1 MKIKKININNFG
13 LISNKSIS
21 LENGINIIYTENKQV
36 KTIIQ
41 NFIVCFLYGMDNDRK
56 VLKSFFR
63 RKYSPFSMERTKGEL
78 VIEKNNV
85 EYSIER
91 TFGSSKVQ
99 DSSSVTRVCD
109 GEKIFNLNLDQPGK
123 TFLDIGFE
131 AFNRTMFVKNI
142 DDFVSLNGDSKLM
155 NDISKIKENFDNRFS
170 FDRSV
175 ELINSAKDV
184 IKNIKVSVNLNE
196 LYEKYSKLVDKL
208 NQANEVV
215 HLNSLDENRLNVLI
229 KRREQLI
236 NNFTNVEVCRKYF
249 KYINLKNLVSQ
260 LCCTEDEIDK
270 LESDFKNID
279 DDIPKIDGEDLSKD
293 FIDELKQ
300 RVSIYK
306 ECKREVLKVNKLDF
320 NEECK
325 VFERF
330 EYLNRE
336 LDKYVVVKSN
346 LLFYTD
352 KVKKIENLNMEIDKI
367 KGNSRFGNLF
377 NKYKNSS
384 RLKKNKQ
391 KKGYKKVCLSVLL
404 LCLLITV
411 FAPVLNINK
420 MGIVLIS
427 LTSLVLVGIVYVS
440 ILYKEYKDLE
450 NVDSQASKFYDL
462 KNQISKIE
470 NELYPYS
477 YYKIK
482 KDVDNI
488 KKIEDELDELSFRF
502 KDGDLSYTSVIKSF
516 KKEEKILLDMLK
528 RFGFEDLYIQDI
540 ENFIDNLEFKL
551 NHRESVKNELALKKN
566 ELKNILNNRNKY
578 DLINEMES
586 LEEYENT
593 RVSKTESQ
601 IESEYTFLKNELK
614 EIDTEI
620 CLLKGELKNYDN
632 NKYQVNLINDE
643 INSLKGTI
651 SYLESKI
658 INIDMYINKVTDIY
672 YELKETFSSEISS
685 RIDYVIKYLNKDSL
699 STRRI
704 SGGVGSDGSVL
715 VKERLGIEF
724 LNVGMWDLI
733 YFALRI
739 TIADLIYEDKGE
751 VPLILDDLFLSYDD
765 SRMKKA
771 LMLLEKYSKD
781 RQVILFV
788 STKREVE
795 FLKGNAYIINL

>member
-41 NFIVCFLYGMDNDRK
+41 NFIVCFLYGMDNDRRFS
-56 VLKSFFR
+56 KSLFR
-63 RKYSPFSMERTKGEL
+63 RRYSPFAMEKTKGEL

-91 TFGSSKVQ
+91 TFGNSKVQ
-99 DSSSVTRVCD
+99 DSSSVTRVYD

-142 DDFVSLNGDSKLM
+142 DDFVSLNSGSKLM
-155 NDISKIKENFDNRFS
+155 NDISKLKENFDNRFS
-170 FDRSV
+170 FDKSV
-175 ELINSAKDV
+175 ELINSAKDI

-196 LYEKYSKLVDKL
+196 LYGKYSKLVDKL

-215 HLNSLDENRLNVLI
+215 YLNSLDENRLNVLI
-229 KRREQLI
+229 KRKEQLI
-236 NNFTNVEVCRKYF
+236 TNFTNVEICRKHF
-249 KYINLKNLVSQ
+249 KYVNLKNLVSEI
-260 LCCTEDEIDK
+260 CFIEDEIDK
-270 LESDFKNID
+270 LENDFKNID
-279 DDIPKIDGEDLSKD
+279 DDIPKINGENLSEN
-293 FIDELKQ
+293 FIDELKEK
-300 RVSIYK
+300 VLIYK
-306 ECKREVLKVNKLDF
+306 ERKREVLKVNKLDF

-346 LLFYTD
+346 LPFYTD
-352 KVKKIENLNMEIDKI
+352 KVKKIESLNMEIDKI
-367 KGNSRFGNLF
+367 KGNGRFGKFF

-391 KKGYKKVCLSVLL
+391 KKGYKKICLFILL

-411 FAPVLNINK
+411 LAPTLNINK

-427 LTSLVLVGIVYVS
+427 LTSLVLVGVVYVS
-440 ILYKEYKDLE
+440 ILYKEYKDSE
-450 NVDSQASKFYDL
+450 DVDVQASKFYDL

-482 KDVDNI
+482 KDVETI

-528 RFGFEDLYIQDI
+528 VFGFEDLYIQDI

-551 NHRESVKNELALKKN
+551 NHKESVKNELALKKK
-566 ELKNILNNRNKY
+566 ELENILNNRNKY

-586 LEEYENT
+586 FEEYENAQ
-593 RVSKTESQ
+593 VNKTELET
-601 IESEYTFLKNELK
+601 ESEYTFLKSELK
-614 EIDTEI
+614 EIDDEI
-620 CLLKGELKNYDN
+620 NSLKDKLKNSDN

-751 VPLILDDLFLSYDD
+751 VPLILDDLFLSYDEN
-765 SRMKKA
+765 RMKKA

-781 RQVILFV
+781 RQVILFA
-788 STKREVE
+788 STKREIE
-795 FLKGNAYIINL
+795 FLKGNAYIINV

>member
-306 ECKREVLKVNKLDF
+306 ERKREVLKVNKLDF